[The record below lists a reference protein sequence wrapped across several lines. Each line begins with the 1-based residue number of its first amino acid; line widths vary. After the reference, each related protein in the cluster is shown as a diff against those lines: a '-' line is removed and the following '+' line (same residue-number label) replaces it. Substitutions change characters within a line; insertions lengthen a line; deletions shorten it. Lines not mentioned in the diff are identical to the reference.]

1 MQLIKPSDTLVRKY
15 KKDTFDNMRIFMYNQ
30 WLRFLAKKYKRC
42 AISDNIKIGSQLTVV
57 HEVRDLAF
65 ESEMQRLG
73 FDVKPKLVV
82 TDLPN
87 RINVRYKPTSARWF
101 NLKNLLTIHID
112 NKEIALYHANE
123 FVVSGNLN
131 AKTKLSVMDDIIAR
145 SSIQLPYIQPIVK
158 ELSANKSVK
167 SINMVPQKI
176 TKTGLFMEEVKTI
189 KNTELIIDE
198 QIIKDTESQQEPQNI
213 KKKGF
218 TIDTSF

>member
-112 NKEIALYHANE
+112 NKEIELYHANE

-131 AKTKLSVMDDIIAR
+131 AKTKLSVVDDIIAR
-145 SSIQLPYIQPIVK
+145 SSIQLPCIQPIVK

-167 SINMVPQKI
+167 SINIPPKKI